1 MTTQKCYNCG
11 VEIKTEQKNLT
22 ITIKEKTYPVCSTNC
37 KKSADSFLSLIIA
50 EG

>member
-11 VEIKTEQKNLT
+11 VEIKTEQKILN
-22 ITIKEKTYPVCSTNC
+22 ITIKDKNYPVCSTKC
-37 KKSADSFLSLIIA
+37 KKSADSFLSLIVA